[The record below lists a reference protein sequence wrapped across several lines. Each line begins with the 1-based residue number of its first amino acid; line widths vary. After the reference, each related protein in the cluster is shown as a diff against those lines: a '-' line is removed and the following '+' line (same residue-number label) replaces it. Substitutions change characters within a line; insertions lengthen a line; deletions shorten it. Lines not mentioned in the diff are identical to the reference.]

1 MESSLQV
8 VIDEKRIAKENAAL
22 LLEAYGAP
30 FTEAGKILATYDK
43 IKVTDESQTDLMQEA
58 REKRLALKKIRT
70 GVENKRK
77 ELKENINAQ
86 AQAIDGVAH
95 YIKETIEPAEQYL
108 ELQEKFAEI
117 KAAER
122 AAKLKA
128 DRLEKLSQYTDDT
141 SLYNFE
147 AMSDEQFDSL
157 LATLKAQK
165 EAEAAAAKKAEE
177 DRKATEEAE
186 RKRQEEIEAENT
198 RLKAEAKAKEEL
210 ERKRIH
216 ERSEQLKE
224 IGMPVNEVVFGFRIS
239 GLDLAGEDDEYWNNL
254 LAEAKRRI
262 QMDKDQKAADAKAE
276 EKRQAELAAERQ
288 KAEEEREKRE
298 ALEAEQRA
306 KDEEEARK
314 KREAEEAE
322 RQALLA
328 PDKEKIIAFANALT
342 LVRTQKIPAVKTK
355 QAQDVLSLVDKELA
369 SLSERILNAAK
380 HL

>member
-1 MESSLQV
+1 MENSLQV
-8 VIDEKRIAKENAAL
+8 VIDEKKIAKENAAL

-86 AQAIDGVAH
+86 AQAIDGVAR
-95 YIKETIEPAEQYL
+95 YIKETIEPAEEYL
-108 ELQEKFAEI
+108 ELQERFAEI

-128 DRLEKLSQYTDDT
+128 ERIEQLSAYSDNLSIYNLDTMDEPTFQTLLKELKDAHEAKAAEAKRIENARIAKEKADAEAAEKQRKENERLKKEAEEREVWIAMVKSRINKLYSLGFSAPALDSDDYVLDHIVISQKQIDEGDGAWFSAQIEKA
-141 SLYNFE
+141 E
-147 AMSDEQFDSL
+147 AYVKERNAAVEKERQENE
-157 LATLKAQK
+157 AKVQAEREKAQK
-165 EAEAAAAKKAEE
+165 LEQEKRDREA
-177 DRKATEEAE
+177 
-186 RKRQEEIEAENT
+186 
-198 RLKAEAKAKEEL
+198 AEAKAK
-210 ERKRIH
+210 
-216 ERSEQLKE
+216 
-224 IGMPVNEVVFGFRIS
+224 
-239 GLDLAGEDDEYWNNL
+239 
-254 LAEAKRRI
+254 
-262 QMDKDQKAADAKAE
+262 AD
-276 EKRQAELAAERQ
+276 
-288 KAEEEREKRE
+288 
-298 ALEAEQRA
+298 
-306 KDEEEARK
+306 
-314 KREAEEAE
+314 AEEAE

-328 PDKEKIIAFANALT
+328 PDKDKIIAFANALT

-369 SLSERILNAAK
+369 SLSEKILNAAK